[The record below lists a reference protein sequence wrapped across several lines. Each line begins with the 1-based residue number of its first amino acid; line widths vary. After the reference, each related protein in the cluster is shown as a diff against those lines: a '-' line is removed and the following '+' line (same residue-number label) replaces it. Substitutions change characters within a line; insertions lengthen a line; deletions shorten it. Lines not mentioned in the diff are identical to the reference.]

1 MPEIAIN
8 VPFEAGEVIDVI
20 LDEFK
25 TRMRGLSPLQGN
37 KEYAAFSADF
47 QVKLRLRRSGETP
60 TDAKETLAWGKAEM
74 GDVTPQGEPGPLD
87 PFEAGARLGNDELV
101 TVEHTSHFESR
112 DPNVERQARDMPLT
126 VEGNDGKGGKARR
139 KVRVK
144 GA

>member
-8 VPFEAGEVIDVI
+8 LPFEAGEIIDVL
-20 LDEFK
+20 LDELK

-47 QVKLRLRRSGETP
+47 QVKLRLRRAGETP
-60 TDAKETLAWGKAEM
+60 TDAKETLAWGYAQKGTLPSAADLDAVAAETEI
-74 GDVTPQGEPGPLD
+74 VQE
-87 PFEAGARLGNDELV
+87 
-101 TVEHTSHFESR
+101 TSHFESR
-112 DPNVERQARDMPLT
+112 DPNEERQARDMPLT

-144 GA
+144 A